1 MLFQAVAV
9 IFGKAKVKDKEGGG
23 WQEMVS
29 TLHKAK
35 AQFSLA
41 RLNSCY
47 KAGICGS
54 TLSKPRTFRI
64 EHRQTRAFKAKA
76 REVGGVSNQ
85 RWGGELLSV
94 WYQFFAQC

>member
-1 MLFQAVAV
+1 MLLQAVAV

-41 RLNSCY
+41 GFNSCD

-54 TLSKPRTFRI
+54 TLGKPRTFRI

-85 RWGGELLSV
+85 
-94 WYQFFAQC
+94 

>member
-1 MLFQAVAV
+1 MLLQAVAV

-41 RLNSCY
+41 RLNSSDE
-47 KAGICGS
+47 AGICCS
-54 TLSKPRTFRI
+54 TLSKPRTFRV
-64 EHRQTRAFKAKA
+64 EHWQTGAFKAKA
-76 REVGGVSNQ
+76 RKVGGVSNQ
-85 RWGGELLSV
+85 
-94 WYQFFAQC
+94 